1 MQKLYK
7 GNDLNFDI
15 KITDSN
21 GSYINIDSVND
32 FQIKIFTDDSTAA
45 IAGKIV
51 NNIVYFESNS
61 IANLA
66 DGIINIMY
74 SYAIDDINF
83 ADGKNN
89 SVYVNS
95 TDIYLKKL

>member
-45 IAGKIV
+45 IIGKIV

-95 TDIYLKKL
+95 TDIYLKKI